1 MSINGKLKKLLGDN
15 TGIIVSSPENRRYFT
30 RFPSS
35 DGFLLVTSEDAV
47 FFTDSRYVEA
57 AKKTVSVCPV
67 EELTNAVKQLP
78 VFFRERGIKRILFE
92 SNRLY
97 ISDFN
102 RLKGYFEGICCVAD
116 GSLDEC
122 ITALREVKTK
132 GELDL
137 IKKAQ
142 KIAEDAFLHILN
154 FIRTGVT
161 EKQIALELDYYMLR
175 NGAEAISF
183 ETIAV
188 SGENSSLPH
197 GVPSDKKVKKGD
209 FITMDFGAVYGGFHS
224 DMTRTVIVKEPS
236 EEQLL
241 IYETVLS
248 AQRAAL
254 SILKPGVKGVDVD
267 KAARDIINNA
277 GYGARFGHGTG
288 HGVGLEIHEIQTLS
302 PRSKDILSVGNV
314 ITVEPGIY
322 IPGKFG
328 VRIEDM
334 AVITKDGYEN
344 LTNCEKEL
352 ICL

>member
-15 TGIIVSSPENRRYFT
+15 TGIIISSPENRRYFT

-35 DGFLLVTSEDAV
+35 DGFLLVTSDDAV

-57 AKKTVSVCPV
+57 AKKTVSACPI

-78 VFFRERGIKRILFE
+78 AYFRERGVKRILFE
-92 SNRLY
+92 RDRLF

-102 RLKGYFEGICCVAD
+102 KLKGYFEGFECVID

-122 ITALREVKTK
+122 ITALRVVKTK
-132 GELDL
+132 REIDL

-142 KIAEDAFLHILN
+142 KIAEAAFLHILE
-154 FIRTGVT
+154 FIRVGVT
-161 EKQIALELDYYMLR
+161 EKEIALELDFYMLR
-175 NGAEAISF
+175 NGAEALSF

-197 GVPSDKKVKKGD
+197 GVPSDKKVQRGD
-209 FITMDFGAVYGGFHS
+209 FITMDFGAVYGGYRS
-224 DMTRTVIVKEPS
+224 DMTRTVILKEPS

-241 IYETVLS
+241 VYETVLS
-248 AQRAAL
+248 AQKAAL
-254 SILKPGVKGVDVD
+254 CSLKPGVSGMGAD

-288 HGVGLEIHEIQTLS
+288 HGVGLEIHETQALS
-302 PRSKDILSVGNV
+302 PRSKDILSPGNV